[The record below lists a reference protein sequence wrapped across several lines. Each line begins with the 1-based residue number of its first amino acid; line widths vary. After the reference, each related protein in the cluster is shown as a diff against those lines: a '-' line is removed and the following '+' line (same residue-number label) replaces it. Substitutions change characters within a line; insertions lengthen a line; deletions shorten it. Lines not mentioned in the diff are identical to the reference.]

1 MLEQLIKNIF
11 NLFLHIIKQSLGFCK
26 KSLKITYET
35 IKKILFINSGKKK
48 ESTIESL
55 KTILYAFIL
64 ALIIRSFLFE
74 PFHIPS
80 SSMKPNLLVGD
91 FIFVSKYTYG
101 YSRYSFPFGLPIFK
115 GRTYGMKPKIG
126 DIIVFRLPQ
135 NPKINYIKRLVGLPN
150 DKIQMKK
157 GILYINGKQVPK
169 KYLSRYEDN
178 TSDNDSRMYL
188 ETLPNGKKHR
198 TLDKQINSNGDD
210 TYVFTVPQNHY
221 FFMGDNRDNSLDS
234 RFAEGAGF
242 VPAENL
248 VGKAQIIFFS
258 SKENPLKFWKWFSI
272 IRGKRIFK
280 KIT

>member
-1 MLEQLIKNIF
+1 MLEKLIKNILA
-11 NLFLHIIKQSLGFCK
+11 LFYNIFKRSLEFITNF
-26 KSLKITYET
+26 LKITYET
-35 IKKILFINSGKKK
+35 
-48 ESTIESL
+48 L
-55 KTILYAFIL
+55 KTLTFTNTKKGFKETFKTIFYAFIL
-64 ALIIRSFLFE
+64 ALLIRSFLFE

-101 YSRYSFPFGLPIFK
+101 YSRYSFPFGLPIFR
-115 GRTYGMKPKIG
+115 GRTYGLKPKVG
-126 DIIVFRLPQ
+126 DIIVFRLPK

-150 DKIQMKK
+150 DRIQIKK
-157 GILYINGKQVPK
+157 GVLYVNGKRVPK
-169 KYLSRYEDN
+169 KYLSRYHDN
-178 TSDNDSRMYL
+178 TSDNNSKIYL
-188 ETLPNGKKHR
+188 ETLPNGKR
-198 TLDKQINSNGDD
+198 YTTLDKKVNGNGDN
-210 TYVFTVPQNHY
+210 TSVFIVPKGYY

-258 SKENPLKFWKWFSI
+258 SRENPLKFWKWFSI

-280 KIT
+280 KIR